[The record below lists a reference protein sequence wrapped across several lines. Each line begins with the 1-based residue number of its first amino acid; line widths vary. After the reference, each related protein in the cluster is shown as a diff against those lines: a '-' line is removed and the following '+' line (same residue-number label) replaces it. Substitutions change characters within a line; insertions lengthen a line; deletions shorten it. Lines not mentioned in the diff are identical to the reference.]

1 MRAVDDVV
9 LATLRAIPN
18 LNVHDNYL
26 QVEDTDAEGREIVT
40 YAMPYVVF
48 SSAVGDDDNRRL
60 SGRERRRS
68 VPFWLTYVGLTREQ
82 TKWCGEKCR
91 TALKGRR
98 LDVPGYRTWLVELE
112 ESQRVWRDDEAARPD
127 GAPIYYGV
135 DGYAVSITPTGGNPL

>member
-9 LATLRAIPN
+9 LGALRAIPN

-26 QVEDTDAEGREIVT
+26 QVDDQDAEGRDIVT

-91 TALKGRR
+91 AALKGRR

-135 DGYAVSITPTGGNPL
+135 DAYAVSITPTGGNPL